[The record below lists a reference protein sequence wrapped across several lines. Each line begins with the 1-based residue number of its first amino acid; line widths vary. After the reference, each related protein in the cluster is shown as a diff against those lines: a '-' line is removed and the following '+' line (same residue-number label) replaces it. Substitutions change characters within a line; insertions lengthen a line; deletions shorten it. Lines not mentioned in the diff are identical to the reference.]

1 MVYKIML
8 TLFTK
13 GQAATPARNAGRFAA
28 ATSRAAASSADA
40 ATTEG
45 ENSAIFTS
53 ANGTA
58 ARVQY
63 NHKGTMLGLL
73 LSRMPCHGIGHGRGV
88 GGARTGLGAEEE
100 VDGARLDG
108 GHLRGMLGRR
118 VAHGEEEAEEG
129 ERRDGARAP
138 LKRAQH
144 PALHATDGR
153 RVEHEVLIPLQHKIA
168 GNLGINI
175 QSNRSPNRK
184 Q

>member
-1 MVYKIML
+1 ML

-13 GQAATPARNAGRFAA
+13 GQAATPAWNAGRFAA
-28 ATSRAAASSADA
+28 ATSPAAASSADA

-53 ANGTA
+53 AKGTA
-58 ARVQY
+58 TRVQH
-63 NHKGTMLGLL
+63 NHKGTMLGFLVL
-73 LSRMPCHGIGHGRGV
+73 DAMPWHWAREAV
-88 GGARTGLGAEEE
+88 GGARTGLSAEEK

-108 GHLRGMLGRR
+108 GHLRGMPGRR
-118 VAHGEEEAEEG
+118 VARGEEEAEEG
-129 ERRDGARAP
+129 ERRDGARTP

-153 RVEHEVLIPLQHKIA
+153 RVEHEVLVPLQNKATATKNI

-175 QSNRSPNRK
+175 QSNHSPNRK